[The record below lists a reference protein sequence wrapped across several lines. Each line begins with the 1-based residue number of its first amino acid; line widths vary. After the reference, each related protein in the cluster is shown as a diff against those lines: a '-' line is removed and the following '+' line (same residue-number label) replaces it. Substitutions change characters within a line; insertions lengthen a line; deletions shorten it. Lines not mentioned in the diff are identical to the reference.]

1 MGSLVSLQSSEVIPI
16 IPTFM
21 TLIVRKRVC
30 VLAVTTLRLIS
41 NIPFAIAKVTTFCQ
55 LASVEWT
62 TWRIIPLSK

>member
-30 VLAVTTLRLIS
+30 VRVGCNHIETYKQHSVCYSQSDNLLPTCIS
-41 NIPFAIAKVTTFCQ
+41 
-55 LASVEWT
+55 
-62 TWRIIPLSK
+62 RIDYLEDHPT